1 MLELIDCAFKNNNNS
16 NMDTI
21 IMRIRVKPK
30 LNPRNKDLKW
40 KRRKQ
45 IL

>member
-1 MLELIDCAFKNNNNS
+1 
-16 NMDTI
+16 
-21 IMRIRVKPK
+21 MRIRVKPK